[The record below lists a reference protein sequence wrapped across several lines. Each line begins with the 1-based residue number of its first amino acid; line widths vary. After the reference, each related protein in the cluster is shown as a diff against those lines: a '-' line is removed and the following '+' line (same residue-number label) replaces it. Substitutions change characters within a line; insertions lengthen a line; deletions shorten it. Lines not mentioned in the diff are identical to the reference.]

1 MKYIIAALALLLP
14 VAAQA
19 QSCPYAA
26 PGQTSGVIPVS
37 HTISILA
44 TPGQV
49 IDCSAFQF
57 VATAGLSQMFSII
70 SPNSQAVIKLG
81 IVDGAGVAYNG
92 VDISNFTI
100 SELDITA
107 LQNLNGNGVDA
118 HNGTFAVFDN
128 KITIGAIRQVLGN
141 GFLAYD
147 PSLGAIFNFQG
158 NHVEIGQII
167 GSNASGLAILPGAV
181 ANTFI
186 VGPVEH
192 NASYGCYD
200 AASGAVPANLKNIWI
215 VNGANSN
222 GTPAGANSAAA
233 C

>member
-1 MKYIIAALALLLP
+1 MYLFRALCATVAFVLFS
-14 VAAQA
+14 VAAHA

-37 HTISILA
+37 QTIKILA
-44 TPGQV
+44 SPGEV

-57 VATAGLSQMFSII
+57 TATAAVSPMFSII

-81 IVDGAGVAYNG
+81 IVDGAALAYNG
-92 VDISNFTI
+92 VELSNFTI

-147 PSLGAIFNFQG
+147 PSLNSIYNFQG

-167 GSNASGLAILPGAV
+167 GSNNSGLAILPGAF

-192 NASYGCYD
+192 NAGFGCYD
-200 AASGAVPANLKNIWI
+200 AASSAVPANLKNIWI

-222 GTPAGANSAAA
+222 GAVGA